1 MNLSAVKP
9 ANKYSLHQNP
19 AGCKTNC
26 RQTRTVNRCAACRN
40 DKVANNYYAA
50 YCTYNYCRRGGHARK
65 TYIQTGTSEM
75 AIKKGK
81 IWI

>member
-1 MNLSAVKP
+1 MEQLINAATMPYWATIILSFLGGAFI
-9 ANKYSLHQNP
+9 
-19 AGCKTNC
+19 G
-26 RQTRTVNRCAACRN
+26 
-40 DKVANNYYAA
+40 VANNYYAA